1 MDRITLENEEF
12 EGRNNAYVLEDESG
26 AGDDDLALVDTG
38 IATPDTRAQL
48 REGLAERGYDFA
60 DVDAIVLTHFHP
72 DHAGLA
78 GEIQAAG
85 GATVYVHEADAPL
98 VEQDPDAVEDF
109 ERRRRESLERWGVP
123 DEPRDEL
130 LGFLEAA
137 DGITGEPV
145 DVTPISD
152 GDVLEV
158 GGRRLE
164 TVHAPGHAAGLCCFE
179 QLDGDGGDESAA
191 EAFVGDAVLP
201 VYTPNVGGADIRVE
215 RPLEKYLTT
224 LRQIAECDYERIWP
238 GHRDPI
244 EDPTERALTIA
255 MHHRERTENV
265 LEALREHGPADP
277 WTVSADLFGDLAGI
291 HILHGP
297 GEAYA
302 HLDHLRHEGVV
313 ELEDGEYRLLDP
325 DRAFD
330 LDGLVPVPAPD
341 SETVSDA

>member
-1 MDRITLENEEF
+1 MDRITLDNEEF
-12 EGRNNAYVLEDESG
+12 EGRNNAYVLADESA

-38 IATPDTRAQL
+38 IATTDARTQL
-48 REGLAERGYDFA
+48 REGLAERGYDFT
-60 DVDAIVLTHFHP
+60 DVDAVVLTHFHP

-85 GATVYVHEADAPL
+85 DATVYVHEADAPL
-98 VEQDPDAVEDF
+98 VEQEPDAVEDF

-130 LGFLEAA
+130 LGFLAAA
-137 DGITGEPV
+137 DGITGEPA
-145 DVTPISD
+145 DVTPIED

-158 GGRRLE
+158 GGHRLE
-164 TVHAPGHAAGLCCFE
+164 TIHAPGHAAGLCCFE
-179 QLDGDGGDESAA
+179 PLEGEGDDAT

-201 VYTPNVGGADIRVE
+201 VYTPNVGGADVRVE
-215 RPLEKYLTT
+215 RPLEKYLAT
-224 LRQIAECDYERIWP
+224 LRRIADRNYDRVWP

-244 EDPTERALTIA
+244 EDPTDRALTIA
-255 MHHRERTENV
+255 AHHRERTENV
-265 LEALREHGPADP
+265 LEVLREHGQADP
-277 WTVSADLFGDLAGI
+277 WTVSAHLFGDLAGI

-313 ELEDGEYRLLDP
+313 ALEDGEYRLVEP

-330 LDGLVPVPAPD
+330 LDDLVPVPVPD
-341 SETVSDA
+341 SETTSDV